1 MIFEQPRSP
10 INMQKDG
17 EISAGIVDYHVRGRK
32 EGEGLRGTCKP
43 KNDNLTK
50 IAFLRRC
57 RLFVIALAATRA
69 VPQHVLAS
77 SRMSL
82 A

>member
-1 MIFEQPRSP
+1 MISERARSR
-10 INMQKDG
+10 INMHKDG

-32 EGEGLRGTCKP
+32 EGEGLRGKCKP
-43 KNDNLTK
+43 KKDNLAK

-57 RLFVIALAATRA
+57 RLSVIALAAGRA
-69 VPQHVLAS
+69 VPQHVVAP